1 MLDLGLVDRV
11 DPLFHLGGAVGLDSK
26 SPPWSQDDKDTR
38 LVFDDHLC
46 SLVNVSDIDNAEE
59 LVFFAVLVVGQ
70 FGRPKHEPL
79 FLPNLSQ
86 PTQGRS

>member
-1 MLDLGLVDRV
+1 
-11 DPLFHLGGAVGLDSK
+11 
-26 SPPWSQDDKDTR
+26 
-38 LVFDDHLC
+38 
-46 SLVNVSDIDNAEE
+46 VNVSDIDNAEE